1 MGREMM
7 EALLMTGTIKPF
19 SNIKHC
25 DVNIRYAEYM
35 ENIRRYIMQSNFD
48 AVIFAENSG
57 YEIDIGYLKKLA
69 EENNKKF
76 EYLNVSMDSGVSST
90 NMSVGDASIIK
101 AALNRSEILT
111 ELKCFWKVSGR
122 LWINN
127 KFDISKDK
135 RKPKKCFSLCTKI

>member
-57 YEIDIGYLKKLA
+57 YEIDIGYLKSWLRRIIR
-69 EENNKKF
+69 N
-76 EYLNVSMDSGVSST
+76 LNISM
-90 NMSVGDASIIK
+90 
-101 AALNRSEILT
+101 
-111 ELKCFWKVSGR
+111 FQ
-122 LWINN
+122 WIVE
-127 KFDISKDK
+127 FPVQICLLET
-135 RKPKKCFSLCTKI
+135 PVL

>member
-25 DVNIRYAEYM
+25 NVNTRYAEYM
-35 ENIRRYIMQSNFD
+35 ENIKRYIMLSNFD

-57 YEIDIGYLKKLA
+57 YEIDPEYFEKLA

-76 EYLNVSMDSGVSST
+76 EYINVSMDNGVSST
-90 NMSVGDASIIK
+90 NMSVGDVSIIRSI
-101 AALNRSEILT
+101 LNRSEILT
-111 ELKCFWKVSGR
+111 EYG
-122 LWINN
+122 I
-127 KFDISKDK
+127 
-135 RKPKKCFSLCTKI
+135 KCFSLCTKI